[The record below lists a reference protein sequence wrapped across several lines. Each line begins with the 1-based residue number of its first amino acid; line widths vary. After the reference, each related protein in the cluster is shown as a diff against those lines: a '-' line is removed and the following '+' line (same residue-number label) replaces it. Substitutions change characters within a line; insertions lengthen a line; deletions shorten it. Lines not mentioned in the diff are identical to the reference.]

1 MLRICSIYEV
11 YVTRHLYD
19 KILLRENLNVYDL
32 NKNLKSG
39 SDFCETN

>member
-19 KILLRENLNVYDL
+19 KILLRENLNVL
-32 NKNLKSG
+32 CFIL
-39 SDFCETN
+39 